1 MKKKILAGLTIGLFM
16 FVMVGMAQAST
27 FQVSFVASNF
37 SPPGAPVPPVAGS
50 IWYVAANAPG
60 PIEAITQVDL
70 SIAGHIYALNE
81 LTFVGVEGL
90 SQAIGGIEGGG
101 AFMIPVLADKLRP
114 DFMLMWSWDMSHA
127 EFGFTIQGGGEIWWT
142 DVSEQF
148 SIVGEVSAVPIPG
161 AVYLF
166 GSGLI
171 GLAGFRR
178 KFKKQ

>member
-16 FVMVGMAQAST
+16 FVMVGMVQAAT
-27 FQVSFVASNF
+27 FQVSFEMSNF
-37 SPPGAPVPPVAGS
+37 SPSLAPDDPVTGS
-50 IWYVAANAPG
+50 IWYVAANATG

-70 SIAGHIYALNE
+70 SIDGHVYTLGEVAFVATVHSQVVGGTRNGPTAFSGLNYNDFW
-81 LTFVGVEGL
+81 LAWGLASGVPYGFMY
-90 SQAIGGIEGGG
+90 SVEGGG
-101 AFMIPVLADKLRP
+101 GVWSALRI
-114 DFMLMWSWDMSHA
+114 D
-127 EFGFTIQGGGEIWWT
+127 
-142 DVSEQF
+142 QF
-148 SIVGEVSAVPIPG
+148 SIVDEAAVPIPG

>member
-16 FVMVGMAQAST
+16 FVMGGMAQAST

-37 SPPGAPVPPVAGS
+37 SPPGAPVDPVTGS
-50 IWYVAANAPG
+50 IWYVAASATA

-70 SIAGHIYALNE
+70 SIAGHVY
-81 LTFVGVEGL
+81 GL
-90 SQAIGGIEGGG
+90 SEVGFVSSPGSYQAIGGIPDGVMSLL
-101 AFMIPVLADKLRP
+101 FVVPWHHYVD
-114 DFMLMWSWDMSHA
+114 DFMLMWSLVTSDMAFLYTVPFGGDVWTSV
-127 EFGFTIQGGGEIWWT
+127 EF
-142 DVSEQF
+142 DRF
-148 SIVGEVSAVPIPG
+148 SIVEQAAVPIPG

-166 GSGLI
+166 ASGLI